1 MTNVMKGDGM
11 TEGTQVIELM
21 GTKIRLYFKGDQPE
35 IWLAEAC
42 TMLKHYEQVFSANSE
57 LSQLSELKTTASSRP
72 VVVDQDLY
80 ELIRIGKAHSLEA
93 NSFLNI
99 AIGPLIKLWRI
110 GFEEARVP
118 DQDEIQQVLE
128 CLDPADIILDDEH
141 RSVFFK
147 KKGVEIDLGA
157 IAKGYFCD
165 KIMDFFKEK
174 QPVSAMIDIGGNLLV
189 YGESPKHNLDWDVG
203 IQNPFLP
210 RGHSVAKVKIRNQ
223 SVVTSG
229 IYERTFEHNGNKY
242 HHIFDSHSGYPVEN
256 NVASLTIIADKSLDC
271 DIYTTKLFG
280 LDAKSIL
287 DTVNKIKG
295 MEAIVITVDGQL
307 ATTANLRDKITMA

>member
-1 MTNVMKGDGM
+1 M
-11 TEGTQVIELM
+11 TEGNKVIDLM
-21 GTKIRLYFKGDQPE
+21 GTKIRLYFKGE
-35 IWLAEAC
+35 RAEKWLTEAGL
-42 TMLKHYEQVFSANSE
+42 MLKRYEQVFSANSN
-57 LSQLSELKTTASSRP
+57 LSQLYVLKTTAANRP

-80 ELIRIGKAHSLEA
+80 ELIKIGREHSLEP

-118 DQDEIQQVLE
+118 SQEEIRQVLGR
-128 CLDPADIILDDEH
+128 LDPANIVLDDDQ
-141 RSVFFK
+141 RSVFFDK
-147 KKGVEIDLGA
+147 EGLEIDLGA
-157 IAKGYFCD
+157 IAKGYFSD

-189 YGESPKHNLDWDVG
+189 YGESPKKNRDWDVG

-242 HHIFDSHSGYPVEN
+242 HHIFDSHNGYPVDN
-256 NVASLTIIADKSLDC
+256 NVASVSIISDKSLDC

-280 LDAKSIL
+280 LDPRSIL
-287 DTVNKIKG
+287 ETVNHIEG
-295 MEAIVITVDGQL
+295 MEAIVITIDGQL
-307 ATTANLRDKITMA
+307 ATTANIRDKIMMA

>member
-1 MTNVMKGDGM
+1 MTDGHK
-11 TEGTQVIELM
+11 VIDLM
-21 GTKIRLYFKGDQPE
+21 GTKIRLYFKGEQAE
-35 IWLAEAC
+35 KWLTEAC
-42 TMLKHYEQVFSANSE
+42 AMLRYYDKVFSANRD
-57 LSQLSELKTTASSRP
+57 SQLSALKTTAVNRS
-72 VVVDQDLY
+72 VVVDQELY
-80 ELIRIGKAHSLEA
+80 ELIRIGREHSLES

-118 DQDEIQQVLE
+118 NQEEISQVLHR
-128 CLDPADIILDDEH
+128 LNPSDIILNDDQ
-141 RSVFFK
+141 RSVFFAK
-147 KKGVEIDLGA
+147 EGLEIDLGA
-157 IAKGYFCD
+157 IAKGYFAD

-174 QPVSAMIDIGGNLLV
+174 QPDSAMVDIGGNLLV
-189 YGESPKHNLDWDVG
+189 YGESPKGNLDWDVG

-229 IYERTFEHNGNKY
+229 IYERTFEYNGNKY

-256 NVASLTIIADKSLDC
+256 NVASLTIISDKSLDC

-280 LDAKSIL
+280 LSPQRIL
-287 DTVNKIKG
+287 ATVNHIEG

-307 ATTANLRDKITMA
+307 ATTPNLRDKITMV

>member
-1 MTNVMKGDGM
+1 MTDGNK
-11 TEGTQVIELM
+11 VIDLM
-21 GTKIRLYFKGDQPE
+21 GTKIRLYFKGEGADK
-35 IWLAEAC
+35 WLTEAC
-42 TMLKHYEQVFSANSE
+42 QMLRRYEQVFSANSE
-57 LSQLSELKTTASSRP
+57 LSQLSGLKTTAANRP

-80 ELIRIGKAHSLEA
+80 ELIKIGREHSVEPD
-93 NSFLNI
+93 SFLNI

-118 DQDEIQQVLE
+118 SQEDIRQVLD
-128 CLDPADIILDDEH
+128 CLDPANIILDDDQ
-141 RSVFFK
+141 RSVFFAK
-147 KKGVEIDLGA
+147 EGLEIDLGA
-157 IAKGYFCD
+157 IAKGYFSD

-189 YGESPKHNLDWDVG
+189 YGESPNRNLDWDVG

-210 RGHSVAKVKIRNQ
+210 RGYSVAKVKIRNQ

-242 HHIFDSHSGYPVEN
+242 HHIFDSRNGYPVDN
-256 NVASLTIIADKSLDC
+256 NVASVSIISDTSLDC

-280 LDAKSIL
+280 LSPRSIL
-287 DTVNKIKG
+287 EAVNNIEG

-307 ATTANLRDKITMA
+307 ATTANLTNKLVMA

>member
-1 MTNVMKGDGM
+1 MTDGHK
-11 TEGTQVIELM
+11 VIDLM
-21 GTKIRLYFKGDQPE
+21 GTKIRLYFKGEQAE
-35 IWLAEAC
+35 KWLTEAC
-42 TMLKHYEQVFSANSE
+42 AMLRYYDKVFSANRD
-57 LSQLSELKTTASSRP
+57 SQLSALKTTAVNRS
-72 VVVDQDLY
+72 VVVDQELY
-80 ELIRIGKAHSLEA
+80 ELIRIGREHSLES

-118 DQDEIQQVLE
+118 NQEEISQVLHR
-128 CLDPADIILDDEH
+128 LNPSDIILNDDQ
-141 RSVFFK
+141 RSVFFAK
-147 KKGVEIDLGA
+147 EGLEIDLGA
-157 IAKGYFCD
+157 IAKGYFAD

-174 QPVSAMIDIGGNLLV
+174 QPDSAMVDIGGNLLV
-189 YGESPKHNLDWDVG
+189 YGESPKGNLDWDVG

-229 IYERTFEHNGNKY
+229 IYERTFEYNGNKY

-256 NVASLTIIADKSLDC
+256 NVASLTIISDKSLDC

-280 LDAKSIL
+280 LSPQRIL
-287 DTVNKIKG
+287 ATVDHIEG
-295 MEAIVITVDGQL
+295 IEAIVITVDGQL
-307 ATTANLRDKITMA
+307 ATTPNLRDKITMV

>member
-1 MTNVMKGDGM
+1 MTDGHK
-11 TEGTQVIELM
+11 VIDLM
-21 GTKIRLYFKGDQPE
+21 GTKIRLYFKGEQAE
-35 IWLAEAC
+35 KWLTEAC
-42 TMLKHYEQVFSANSE
+42 AMLRYYDKVFSANRD
-57 LSQLSELKTTASSRP
+57 SQLSALKTTAVNRS
-72 VVVDQDLY
+72 VVVDQELY
-80 ELIRIGKAHSLEA
+80 ELIRIGREHSLES

-118 DQDEIQQVLE
+118 NQEEISQVLHR
-128 CLDPADIILDDEH
+128 LNPSDIILNDDQ
-141 RSVFFK
+141 RSVFFAK
-147 KKGVEIDLGA
+147 EGLEIDLGA
-157 IAKGYFCD
+157 IAKGYFAD

-174 QPVSAMIDIGGNLLV
+174 QPDSAMVDIGGNLLV
-189 YGESPKHNLDWDVG
+189 YGESPKGNLDWDVG

-229 IYERTFEHNGNKY
+229 IYERTFEYNGNKY

-256 NVASLTIIADKSLDC
+256 NVASLTIISDKSLDC

-280 LDAKSIL
+280 LSPQRIL
-287 DTVNKIKG
+287 ATVDHIEG
-295 MEAIVITVDGQL
+295 IEAIVITVDGQL
-307 ATTANLRDKITMA
+307 ATTPNLRDKIIVV